1 MLPALLAK
9 GRSGPVIL
17 KLEKFLKNL
26 DDKKIGVL
34 MGGLSSEREIS
45 LSTGNSVCDAITRME
60 LNVIPI
66 DADRNVANNLQN
78 IDLAFIALHGTYGE
92 DGCIQGLLEYLKI
105 PYTGSG
111 VTGSALAYDKLKAK
125 EILKFHGI
133 PTADH
138 EVFYKSQ
145 KETIQRKLELPVVV
159 KPTNQGSSFGVSIV
173 TEENQWK
180 PALENAFQ
188 YSEEIIVEKFIE
200 GKLLAIGMNGEEPM
214 PIVHIR
220 PKSGFYDYEAK
231 YTSGKT
237 EYICPSDL
245 SKSEVNNCNE
255 VSRKVFKVLRGRG
268 IPRVDII
275 LDENGTPY
283 VLEMNTI
290 PGMTPTSLLPM
301 AALEMGMDFDQLVME
316 ILKTAQLDNG
326 DTV

>member
-1 MLPALLAK
+1 M
-9 GRSGPVIL
+9 
-17 KLEKFLKNL
+17 KNL